1 VRQATKKIVLKLNLV
16 TFSNFLLFCYSAG
29 FLCAQEKRIVF
40 SFFWG
45 FVWLMRFD
53 VVVQDS

>member
-40 SFFWG
+40 SFFLG
-45 FVWLMRFD
+45 ICLVDEVRRCRTR
-53 VVVQDS
+53 